1 MDTKIILY
9 LVGAYV
15 LYRMFFTKE
24 GFALSSGIILDK
36 NTLDNDKTYVIGSIK
51 TDSQVKTT
59 TPAINGGKTCLTFPS
74 TVYKLATIADAVCS
88 VPNGVTTD
96 GIVAANIDS
105 NYNLPVEGQK
115 GYIIKYGPGTCVSN
129 ADLGPDGDGVCKVTN
144 NINTTL
150 KSPNGAFKLVLQD
163 DAHLI
168 LFDSN
173 NNVAWRT
180 GVYNP
185 PNYVGPSKL
194 LLQQG
199 DGNLV
204 QYDARGKTRVV
215 WATNRTAPAANGPF
229 RLAVQDDSNVVVYDK
244 NNGVVWA
251 RI

>member
-9 LVGAYV
+9 LVGAYII
-15 LYRMFFTKE
+15 YKIFFTKE
-24 GFALSSGIILDK
+24 GFVLSSDIILDK
-36 NTLDNDKTYVIGSIK
+36 NNLDNDKTYVIGSVK
-51 TDSQVKTT
+51 PESQVKTT
-59 TPAINGGKTCLTFPS
+59 TPAINGGKSCLTFPS

-88 VPNGVTTD
+88 VPNGVTVD
-96 GIVAANIDS
+96 GITAANNES
-105 NYNLPVEGQK
+105 NYTLPVEGQK
-115 GYIIKYGPGTCVSN
+115 GYMIKFGPGTCVSN
-129 ADLGPDGDGVCKVTN
+129 ADIGPDGSGVCRVTN

-173 NNVAWRT
+173 NNIAWKT

-194 LLQQG
+194 LLQQS

-204 QYDARGKTRVV
+204 QYDSRGTTRAI
-215 WATNRTAPAANGPF
+215 WASNRTAPASNGPF
-229 RLAVQDDSNVVVYDK
+229 RLSVQDDSNIVVYDK
-244 NNGVVWA
+244 NNSVVWA